1 MGAFLVFLSL
11 IVITFGVN
19 LQEDLKTMEKLEKEL
34 STLRNSF
41 KEEGITLNRVD
52 ELNRL
57 GYPIYTLYEKY
68 KYLKEKDK
76 KYEKVYERAKLLQEK
91 YFLIKREIFPHFVM
105 EDARRNNLKVCS
117 VEVEGKD
124 KRKIVVRIEQPEKD
138 EEIRKVYEST
148 QLYYADRLGFE
159 VIDFRKCRE

>member
-1 MGAFLVFLSL
+1 MRSLLFFLSSV
-11 IVITFGVN
+11 IITFGV
-19 LQEDLKTMEKLEKEL
+19 DLKEDIKALETLNKEL
-34 STLRNSF
+34 NTLRNSF
-41 KEEGITLNRVD
+41 KEEGVNLQKVD

-68 KYLKEKDK
+68 KYLKGKDK
-76 KYEKVYERAKLLQEK
+76 KYEEVYEKAKELQEK

-105 EDARRNNLKVCS
+105 EDAKRNNLKVCS

-124 KRKIVVRIEQPEKD
+124 KRKIIVRIEHPERD
-138 EEIRKVYEST
+138 EEIRKVYENT

-159 VIDFRKCRE
+159 VIDFQRCKD